1 MSTIQYLPSLGM
13 TGTYVLKNP
22 YNALIMSTTQY
33 TCVKL
38 QSLSAA
44 VAAKEDP
51 YTNVYLANG
60 ATQADYEA
68 DLDSQAYLITIQSGT
83 GDLVV
88 FPSSALVSVPSTE
101 GVVCRNLV
109 MSISLSVLPD
119 GTDLS
124 TLTQQIEDLVLNTLG
139 VKSTIY
145 LTQRGAVTILTQDQ
159 LAALNAARQVNLQ
172 TMQSPLYRNVQLE
185 NQNAELIN
193 KLDELS
199 NYIAANITKLT
210 T

>member
-1 MSTIQYLPSLGM
+1 MGTIQYLPSLGM
-13 TGTYVLKNP
+13 TGTYALKNP
-22 YNALIMSTTQY
+22 YNTLIMSTTQY

-51 YTNVYLANG
+51 YTNVYLSNG
-60 ATQADYEA
+60 ATQADYDA
-68 DLDSQAYLITIQSGT
+68 DLAAQAYLITIQSGT

-101 GVVCRNLV
+101 GVICRNLV

-124 TLTQQIEDLVLNTLG
+124 SLTQQIEDLVLNTLG

-145 LTQRGAVTILTQDQ
+145 LPQRGAVTILTQDH
-159 LAALNAARQVNLQ
+159 LSALNSARQVNLQ
-172 TMQSPLYRNVQLE
+172 TMESPLYRNMQLE
-185 NQNAELIN
+185 AQNAQLLA
-193 KLDELS
+193 KVQTLS
-199 NYIAANITKLT
+199 DFIATNITKIT
-210 T
+210 S